1 MKALVL
7 GASGGMGS
15 ALTFE
20 LANRGFE
27 VTAFARS
34 ENRLRMIF
42 DKHQKITIQ
51 PGDVFKIKDLELVAH
66 DVDLIFHAVN
76 LPYNEWKNKQEIM
89 LRNILQV
96 SEKYKAKLAIVDN
109 VYAYGR
115 CFGKKVTE
123 DFPKKPHTK
132 KGHIRLKLEQIA
144 LSSKVPVVIAHFPD
158 FYGPYAKSTVLHYM
172 LQSIVK
178 NKRAMFVGNQQIE
191 REFIYTPDGAKAFVK
206 LALSDASYG
215 ECWNIPGSG
224 TITGEELVE
233 IIKNSTGYSKKVS
246 TVTKSMV
253 RFSGFFDKMMKEYVE
268 MYYLNEDPLVLD
280 GSKYEE
286 KMGIIP
292 RTTYQDG
299 MAHTLQVMNSY

>member
-7 GASGGMGS
+7 GASGAMGS

-20 LANRGFE
+20 LANRGFD

-34 ENRLRMIF
+34 EKRFRMIF
-42 DKHQKITIQ
+42 DKQQKIKIQ
-51 PGDVFKIKDLELVAH
+51 PGDVFKMEDLERVAY

-76 LPYNEWKNKQEIM
+76 LPYNEWKDKQEIM
-89 LRNILQV
+89 LKNILRV

-132 KGHIRLKLEQIA
+132 KGAIRLNLEKMA

-158 FYGPYAKSTVLHYM
+158 FYGPYAESTVLHYM

-178 NKRAMFVGNQQIE
+178 NKRAMFVGNQQVE
-191 REFIYTPDGAKAFVK
+191 REFIYTPDGAKAFVE

-215 ECWNIPGSG
+215 ECWNIPGAG
-224 TITGEELVE
+224 TITGEDLVE
-233 IIKNSTGYSKKVS
+233 LIKNTTGYSKKVS

-253 RFSGFFDKMMKEYVE
+253 RFSGFFDKMMREYVE

-280 GSKYEE
+280 GSNMKKELVL
-286 KMGIIP
+286 
-292 RTTYQDG
+292 YQEQPIE
-299 MAHTLQVMNSY
+299 MVWLKHCR